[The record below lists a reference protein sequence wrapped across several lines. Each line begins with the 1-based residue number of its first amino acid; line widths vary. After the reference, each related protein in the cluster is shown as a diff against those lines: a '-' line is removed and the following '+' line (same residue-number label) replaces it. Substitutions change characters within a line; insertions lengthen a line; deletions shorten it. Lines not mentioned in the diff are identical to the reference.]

1 LVGGSRGQTA
11 SQSNGKG
18 IIDSIPLGSKLSAL
32 LAHLSVSDICAED
45 GHKVIL
51 QIIEDAH
58 EYLKDQ
64 RLEQAF
70 DEAIFRI
77 FRGRRERGQTMTAFL
92 TAKKAAFAELKKQGL
107 DLLDGRAGRHLLG
120 HLILR
125 QGAFTLDQRQRLKVV
140 TNGSIDYKEIEIALQ
155 KICGDRLDDG
165 GGSYDQQPG
174 PRRWRSSTFW
184 DGDGYGDEWVGEY
197 AETYATAEGYDMD
210 YAADDNWM
218 GDLVCLN
225 DDASEVQMVFPR
237 ELPMVMEEE
246 VSTLPKS
253 AWTKAKAK
261 ERKAKGRVLQR
272 RLVSCLHTPVLGE
285 VVKVDILNTDVFC
298 KLHGIAVETIVHG
311 VIAKVANTRS
321 LAENESKSRCHACKQ
336 IGHWSKQCPL
346 RSRSTSNGN
355 AKGASPSTS
364 HSSMSTGFFLT
375 PPKQM
380 ADQFMQQPFAGLSF
394 CFMSGNRSLGTAL
407 VDTAAQHGLVGMQT
421 IEVYT

>member
-1 LVGGSRGQTA
+1 
-11 SQSNGKG
+11 
-18 IIDSIPLGSKLSAL
+18 LSAL

-45 GHKVIL
+45 GHTVIL

-285 VVKVDILNTDVFC
+285 VVKVDIGYLEHRRILQAARNCRGDDRPWSHRQGS
-298 KLHGIAVETIVHG
+298 KH
-311 VIAKVANTRS
+311 S

-394 CFMSGNRSLGTAL
+394 CFMSRNRSLGTAL
-407 VDTAAQHGLVGMQT
+407 VDTAAQHGLVGMET